1 MGIRSR
7 LKAIKQFVKDPQG
20 WTESHGSQMN
30 VEYAK
35 HSKSTVDAERA
46 VSKQEKGGESSEK
59 TG

>member
-35 HSKSTVDAERA
+35 HSKSTVDADRA
-46 VSKQEKGGESSEK
+46 AEKPAKEGEEK
-59 TG
+59 PRG